1 MDGKTFSY
9 KVESYDAAGNSD
21 TSACS
26 TAMAVDITPPD
37 AVDSALWTGSITV
50 SNIVGVTADWVD
62 ATPSADLKEYRV
74 DFYDGANRAIP
85 MPACRPQ
92 SLADIGKSSCSQVAA
107 ILKGF
112 FRMCPIGISVGT
124 GYSKMLSADQDVFP

>member
-1 MDGKTFSY
+1 MLSLS
-9 KVESYDAAGNSD
+9 KVLFIGIDAGD
-21 TSACS
+21 KDRILQW
-26 TAMAVDITPPD
+26 AMAGCFTNFSKLLRS
-37 AVDSALWTGSITV
+37 SAWS
-50 SNIVGVTADWVD
+50 VTQS
-62 ATPSADLKEYRV
+62 PV